1 MHQASDGKVAGVAI
15 FFEGGQRQRHYS
27 AAFMPNTPGK
37 EQEVVGV
44 EVNPGGL
51 LPRLGHAGA
60 ASFAVQEV
68 LWPFAQFS
76 SPA

>member
-1 MHQASDGKVAGVAI
+1 MHQASDGKVAGGAI
-15 FFEGGQRQRHYS
+15 FFERGQRQRHYS

-51 LPRLGHAGA
+51 LPA
-60 ASFAVQEV
+60 
-68 LWPFAQFS
+68 
-76 SPA
+76 